1 MRLARL
7 AVVPVVLFSVACFQG
22 QRVIKVNA
30 DGSGSVVD
38 TVKLTAQAKSML
50 DGMDQMDSSSPAE
63 KKAKKDAKLKALAV
77 AMGEGVTFVKAE
89 PTTDG
94 GERLTWSF
102 KDVSKL
108 KLETSPTMSAAETKS
123 SGEPLTFR
131 FARSGASSLLTV
143 VVAPPKPKDPAQ
155 QPKKSTPEEEAQG
168 MAMMKGML
176 AGLKM
181 TTAVEVNGKLV
192 KTSSPY
198 AAGSTVTLLEI
209 DFDQIDEAGLKKLS
223 AADPSTPPTP
233 DMLKGVKGI
242 KASMGEVTIEFAG
255 K

>member
-38 TVKLTAQAKSML
+38 TVKLTAQAKGML
-50 DGMDQMDSSSPAE
+50 DGMEQMDSSSPAE
-63 KKAKKDAKLKALAV
+63 KKAKKDAKLKAAAV

-89 PTTDG
+89 PTKDG

-108 KLETSPTMSAAETKS
+108 KLDTSPMMSAGETKS

-143 VVAPPKPKDPAQ
+143 VFAPPKPKDPAQ
-155 QPKKSTPEEEAQG
+155 KPKKSTPEEEAQG

-198 AAGSTVTLLEI
+198 ATGSTVTLLEI
-209 DFDQIDEAGLKKLS
+209 DFDQIDEVGLKKLS

>member
-1 MRLARL
+1 MRFARL
-7 AVVPVVLFSVACFQG
+7 AVVPAVLFSAACFQG
-22 QRVIKVNA
+22 QRLIKVNA

-38 TVKLTAQAKSML
+38 TVKLTAQAKGML
-50 DGMDQMDSSSPAE
+50 DGMEQMDKTSPKE
-63 KKAKKDAKLKALAV
+63 KKAKKDAKLKAQTA

-89 PTTDG
+89 PTKDG
-94 GERLTWSF
+94 SERLTWSF

-108 KLETSPTMSAAETKS
+108 KLDTSPTVS
-123 SGEPLTFR
+123 SGDANSSSDPLTFR
-131 FARSGASSLLTV
+131 FAKSGGSSVLTV
-143 VVAPPKPKDPAQ
+143 VFAPPKPTDPSEK
-155 QPKKSTPEEEAQG
+155 PKKSTPEEEAQG
-168 MAMMKGML
+168 MAMMKGMM

-209 DFDQIDEAGLKKLS
+209 DFDQIDEAGLNKLS
-223 AADPSTPPTP
+223 GSDPSAPPSAEL
-233 DMLKGVKGI
+233 LKGVKGI
-242 KASMGEVTIEFAG
+242 KASSGEVTIEFAG